1 MGLAAA
7 KGHLRSRTGPRDPA
21 LRHARVCYD
30 HLAGAAGVQ
39 MLDHLTSSGLIAV
52 SPDGVGL
59 TDPRRVWARG
69 FGFDLAALEASC
81 RPLCRTCLDWS
92 ERRDH
97 LAGGVGAALLSQV
110 QARGWARRLP
120 DSRVVAFTASG
131 RVAFDAA
138 FPRLT
143 G

>member
-21 LRHARVCYD
+21 LRGARVCYD

-39 MLDHLTSSGLIAV
+39 MLDHLTTSGLVAISAQGI
-52 SPDGVGL
+52 SL
-59 TDPRRVWARG
+59 TDAGRTWADD
-69 FGFDLAALEASC
+69 FGIDLAPLDSAR

-97 LAGGVGAALLSQV
+97 LAGSFGAALLSRLY
-110 QARGWARRLP
+110 ATGWARRLP
-120 DSRVVAFTASG
+120 DSRVVDLTVSG
-131 RVAFDAA
+131 RAAFDTA
-138 FPRLT
+138 FPA